1 VVRES
6 ILVQTIKHSYHA
18 VKGAHIPA
26 LCLILAVFTCG
37 LTSCGDAKK
46 TENSLG
52 SQSAPG
58 GGKHD
63 AISAGNGA
71 IAVATSAAGDGTTA
85 ASASQDGASPD
96 GTSADGTSSQKLKNA
111 DPNNRVTVEEVE
123 AIAADADK
131 GFADGWI
138 DGRDPRVFKSPYK
151 ELTALEKAQFAMAYH
166 DLVEKSDQ
174 NLGESY
180 KTYIPYKKRAQFARH
195 YWETSALAPKFKA
208 SIEKMQVA
216 WIHESLLDG
225 SELWWRAAERRFGNA
240 IDSATQMAHD
250 VEQNM
255 VSKYMEDEGTES
267 TFSKQMSVKTHA
279 R

>member
-1 VVRES
+1 MVHK
-6 ILVQTIKHSYHA
+6 IKHGYHA
-18 VKGAHIPA
+18 ARGARLLA
-26 LCLILAVFTCG
+26 LCLILLALPLC
-37 LTSCGDAKK
+37 LASCGR
-46 TENSLG
+46 S
-52 SQSAPG
+52 S
-58 GGKHD
+58 
-63 AISAGNGA
+63 
-71 IAVATSAAGDGTTA
+71 V
-85 ASASQDGASPD
+85 
-96 GTSADGTSSQKLKNA
+96 SADSGGAPVLDPSAERSSQKLKNA

-123 AIAADADK
+123 AVAADVDR

-151 ELTALEKAQFAMAYH
+151 GLTALEKAQFAMAYH

-174 NLGESY
+174 NLGQSY

-195 YWETSALAPKFKA
+195 YWETSALGPKFKA
-208 SIEKMQVA
+208 AIEKMQVA

-225 SELWWRAAERRFGNA
+225 SELWWRAAEKRFGDA
-240 IDSATQMAHD
+240 IDSPTQMAHD

-267 TFSKQMSVKTHA
+267 TFSQQMSVKPHA